1 MRIISNWSEFSIFGP
16 KAFTI
21 IGLMLRKVSDKF
33 KDIQK
38 IGSNKKRKIATENPK
53 LKNFVDP
60 KVEDEVVYPSLSSI
74 LTPEAV
80 TGSEVNGQ

>member
-1 MRIISNWSEFSIFGP
+1 MRIISNWSEVSIFGP
-16 KAFTI
+16 KVFTI

-53 LKNFVDP
+53 FVDP
-60 KVEDEVVYPSLSSI
+60 KVEDEVVYSSLSSI

-80 TGSEVNGQ
+80 TGSEVSGR